1 MRYLCIVVVLCGVL
15 CGSCNNSN
23 NKTTVTTTDTS
34 KAMADTLMSEVMD
47 GHDVGMAKYGKLNAM
62 EKKVQSIVD
71 SLGKLQAKSA
81 IAMKARMDS
90 LLADIRS
97 ARQGM
102 DTWMESFNMDSAAND
117 MRARIRYLTD
127 EKIKVNKV
135 RDDILTVIRK
145 TDSLVRD
152 GLN

>member
-1 MRYLCIVVVLCGVL
+1 MRYLCMMLLLCGVFF
-15 CGSCNNSN
+15 GSCNNSN
-23 NKTTVTTTDTS
+23 KKTTVTTTDSS
-34 KAMADTLMSEVMD
+34 KSTADTLMSEVMD
-47 GHDVGMAKYGKLNAM
+47 GHDVGMAKYGRLNAM
-62 EKKVQSIVD
+62 EKKVQAIVD

-81 IAMKARMDS
+81 IAMKVKMDS
-90 LLADIRS
+90 LLSDIRS

-102 DTWMESFNMDSAAND
+102 DNWMESFNMDSAAND

-152 GLN
+152 RLN